1 MISSAIEETIQV
13 LRKKSLIPWENIGV
27 DDLAIGVFFTGVKL
41 SNGHAGVAFTP
52 VGEIP
57 EAVCCP
63 TTAARMPQAG
73 SLDRKPVSL
82 LADFALDK
90 NVLKTAM
97 GVAALNALTQTILAS
112 GNKTEYRIVEG
123 DDGFDLLEIQPR
135 ETVCLVGAFG
145 PYIRRLKTMGNP
157 FFILEKS
164 PQTLRPE
171 EMQFFRPPSEMEVTL
186 AKADVAIL
194 TGTAI
199 VNHSIDSLLSAIP
212 EGKRAALIGP
222 TSSLLPD
229 AFFKR
234 NIQIMAG
241 LRITDPD
248 LMIKIL
254 KQGGSGY
261 HLMQQC
267 AEKIAFV
274 RG

>member
-1 MISSAIEETIQV
+1 MSSVIEETV
-13 LRKKSLIPWENIGV
+13 HALRKQSPIPWENIWV
-27 DDLAIGVFFTGVKL
+27 DDLAVGVFFTGVKL

-73 SLDRKPVSL
+73 SLDRIPVST

-90 NVLKTAM
+90 NVLKTAI
-97 GVAALNALTQTILAS
+97 GVAALNALTQTVLAS
-112 GNKTEYRIVEG
+112 GNKTGYRIIEG
-123 DDGFDLLEIQPR
+123 EDGFDLLEIQPR

-171 EMQFFRPPSEMEVTL
+171 EIQFFRPPSEMEATL
-186 AKADVAIL
+186 GQADVAIL

-199 VNHSIDSLLSAIP
+199 VNHSIDSLLNAIP
-212 EGKRAALIGP
+212 KGKRAALIGP

-234 NIQIMAG
+234 NVQIMAG
-241 LRITDPD
+241 LRIGDPD

-261 HLMQQC
+261 HLLQQC

-274 RG
+274 KG

>member
-1 MISSAIEETIQV
+1 MNSVIAETIRA
-13 LRKKSLIPWENIGV
+13 LRNQSPDPWENIWI
-27 DDLAIGVFFTGVKL
+27 DDLAVGVFFTGVKL
-41 SNGHAGVAFTP
+41 STGHAGVAFTP
-52 VGEIP
+52 VAELP

-63 TTAARMPQAG
+63 TTAARMPRAG
-73 SLDRKPVSL
+73 SLDRKPVSTL
-82 LADFALDK
+82 VDFALDR
-90 NVLKTAM
+90 NVLKTAL
-97 GVAALNALTQTILAS
+97 GVAALNALTQTLLAS
-112 GNKTEYRIVEG
+112 GNKIAHRIVEG
-123 DDGFDLLEIQPR
+123 EDGFDLLKIQPQ

-171 EMQFFRPPSEMEVTL
+171 ELQFFRSPSQMEATL
-186 AKADVAIL
+186 GKADVAIL

-199 VNHSIDSLLSAIP
+199 VNQSIDSLLNAIP
-212 EGKRAALIGP
+212 KGTRAALIGP

-229 AFFKR
+229 VFFKR
-234 NIQIMAG
+234 NLQIMAG
-241 LRITDPD
+241 LRISNPD

-261 HLMQQC
+261 HLLQQC

-274 RG
+274 RA